1 MENKVKNR
9 LYEMFNKVCGT
20 NFINENDQV
29 VNNKTDENVFKL
41 SDSDIKDIMAG
52 HVKITI
58 DALKGILIKF
68 NLDKEEKSD
77 ELEYDNGDEELE
89 YPNDEDVSDSIGYSE
104 MFKLKE
110 FKKLIDI
117 YEKMGSDKNQFII
130 DYIDEDSQI
139 ELFNDIKYIEKYCGP
154 EMIKKFMANAKLDI
168 IGVYIYMIRNKMKT
182 FELFN
187 LDYLDKFED
196 ACGKIGAVDIDID
209 KGKLIYVKTSGKGGE
224 ILMENLSKSI

>member
-9 LYEMFNKVCGT
+9 LFEMFNKVCGT
-20 NFINENDQV
+20 NFINENDQID
-29 VNNKTDENVFKL
+29 KKIFKL
-41 SDSDIKDIMAG
+41 SDSDIKEIMAG

-68 NLDKEEKSD
+68 NLDKEENSD
-77 ELEYDNGDEELE
+77 ELEYDNGDDEPE
-89 YPNDEDVSDSIGYSE
+89 YANDDVSDAIGYAE

-117 YEKMGSDKNQFII
+117 YENMGSDKNQFIV

-139 ELFNDIKYIEKYCGP
+139 ELFNDIRYIEKYCGP
-154 EMIKKFMANAKLDI
+154 EMMKKFMANAKLDI
-168 IGVYIYMIRNKMKT
+168 IGVYIYMIRNGMKT
-182 FELFN
+182 FEKFN

-209 KGKLIYVKTSGKGGE
+209 KGKLVYVKTSGRGGE
-224 ILMENLSKSI
+224 IIKA

>member
-9 LYEMFNKVCGT
+9 LYEMFDKVCGT
-20 NFINENDQV
+20 NFINENDQIDK
-29 VNNKTDENVFKL
+29 NIFKL
-41 SDSDIKDIMAG
+41 SDANIKEIMAG

-68 NLDKEEKSD
+68 NLDKEENSD
-77 ELEYDNGDEELE
+77 ELEYDNGDDEPE
-89 YPNDEDVSDSIGYSE
+89 YANDDVSDAIGYAE

-117 YEKMGSDKNQFII
+117 YENMGSDKNQFIV

-139 ELFNDIKYIEKYCGP
+139 ELFNDIRYIEKYCGP
-154 EMIKKFMANAKLDI
+154 EMMKKFMANAKLDI

-196 ACGKIGAVDIDID
+196 ACDKIGAVDIDID
-209 KGKLIYVKTSGKGGE
+209 KGKLVYVKTSGKGGE
-224 ILMENLSKSI
+224 IVKA